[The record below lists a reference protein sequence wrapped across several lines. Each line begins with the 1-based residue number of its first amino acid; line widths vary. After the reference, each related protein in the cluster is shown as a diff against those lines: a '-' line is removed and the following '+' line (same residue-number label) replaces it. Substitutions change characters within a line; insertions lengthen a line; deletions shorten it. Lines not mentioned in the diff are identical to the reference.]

1 MIESKAENK
10 DREWMS
16 SFEFR
21 ISDFGI
27 FNPQSA
33 IRNPQSSAFTLI
45 ELLVVVA
52 IIAVLISILVPSL
65 GEARS
70 HAKMVICSSKMR
82 QLGIAHTFYQQD
94 WEGRLA
100 HSITVDAAT
109 NKYQNW
115 YQKVGDYVGGY
126 VKPRHKKGTIWICPE
141 QPDGNFVGNFPSW
154 NVNRY
159 LGTVISGH
167 GYYPAYRLS
176 EFSKP
181 AYKVFIGDCQE
192 QGVFFTVGFRKRI
205 DPEGHIRINHPGPT
219 ANMAFLDGHVQAYG
233 APPLPEV
240 VDHAEAS
247 KWLIKG
253 VDPPEGI

>member
-1 MIESKAENK
+1 MTSNNQQSIIPVPR
-10 DREWMS
+10 DR
-16 SFEFR
+16 
-21 ISDFGI
+21 G
-27 FNPQSA
+27 
-33 IRNPQSSAFTLI
+33 FTII

-52 IIAVLISILVPSL
+52 IIAVLVSILVPSL
-65 GEARS
+65 GQARS

-115 YQKVGDYVGGY
+115 YHKVGDYVGGY
-126 VKPRHKKGTIWICPE
+126 VKPMDKKGTIWICPE
-141 QPDGNFVGNFPSW
+141 QPEGNVLGNYPSW

-159 LGTVISGH
+159 LGTYISGG

-176 EFSKP
+176 DFGKP
-181 AYKVFIGDCQE
+181 AYKVFIGDAQE
-192 QGVFFTVGFRKRI
+192 QNVFFHVGFYKRGSTG
-205 DPEGHIRINHPGPT
+205 GHIRINHPGPT

-233 APPLPEV
+233 APPLPELL
-240 VDHAEAS
+240 DLAEAS